1 VGNGRVNS
9 SGEGRGRPA
18 ARVAAGILVTRLLG
32 LIRERVF
39 AHYFG
44 SGQEADAFRAALR
57 IPNIIRNLLGEG
69 TLSASFIPVY
79 ASMLQ
84 RDEEEAARQLSSV
97 VASLLVVVA
106 VVGSAAGVVLAPLV
120 TDAVAL
126 GFDEATRTLT
136 IGLVRILFPMAG
148 VMILSAWCLGVLNT
162 HRRFFLSY
170 AAPTLWNIAQI
181 VTLVVFG
188 SWVAGWRG
196 TQLVTALAWGALV
209 GSVLQVLVQLP
220 TSIRVVGA
228 LRWTLQLQARGV
240 QTVLR
245 AWFPVVIGAG
255 VWQISS
261 LIDTQLGSFTGSG
274 GVAFL
279 GYAQLLAILPV
290 SLFGIS
296 IAAAALPELSRDA
309 AAVSAEATRDRLAD
323 GARRVA
329 FFVIPSA
336 FVFAALGSHVV
347 GALYQTGSFG
357 ATQTEVV
364 TGVLAAYAVGLPAQ
378 GSVRLL
384 TSGHY
389 ALGDT
394 RTPLMVA
401 VVTVVLAATLAVAL
415 MQPLGVAGIA
425 LGSATAAYV
434 NLSLNYAFLQRR
446 TGRIMGVLERAS
458 IVMTLGASLIATGAA
473 LVIQRF
479 VPADR
484 VLLGAV
490 AVLGTFGLVYMA
502 VTILLKHPDARQ
514 MLPRGPRD
522 A

>member
-1 VGNGRVNS
+1 VNPPVARP
-9 SGEGRGRPA
+9 RGRPA

-39 AHYFG
+39 AYYFG

-84 RDEEEAARQLSSV
+84 RDEGEAARQLSSV
-97 VASLLVVVA
+97 VASFLVVVA
-106 VVGSAAGVVLAPLV
+106 LVGSGLGVVFAPVV
-120 TDAVAL
+120 TDMVAL
-126 GFDEATRTLT
+126 GFGPGTRQLT
-136 IGLVRILFPMAG
+136 ITLVRVLFPMAG

-181 VTLVVFG
+181 ATLLG
-188 SWVAGWRG
+188 LGGWLAGWRG

-220 TSIRVVGA
+220 TAVRVVGA

-240 QTVLR
+240 ATVLR
-245 AWFPVVIGAG
+245 AWLPVVIGAG

-261 LIDTQLGSFTGSG
+261 LVDTQLGSFTGRG

-279 GYAQLLAILPV
+279 GYAQLLAVLPV

-309 AAVSAEATRDRLAD
+309 AGATPEATRDRLAD
-323 GARRVA
+323 GVRRVA
-329 FFVIPSA
+329 FFLLPSA
-336 FVFAALGSHVV
+336 FAYAALGSHVV
-347 GALYQTGSFG
+347 GALYQTGNFD

-364 TGVLAAYAVGLPAQ
+364 TGVLAAYAIGLPAQ

-394 RTPLMVA
+394 RTPLRIAVITVA
-401 VVTVVLAATLAVAL
+401 AAAVLAVGL
-415 MQPLGVAGIA
+415 MQVLGVAGIA
-425 LGSATAAYV
+425 LGSATAAYA
-434 NLSLNYAFLQRR
+434 NLSLNYLYLQRR
-446 TGRIMGVLERAS
+446 TGRIVRRVERRSLA
-458 IVMTLGASLIATGAA
+458 MTAGGSLIATGAA
-473 LVIQRF
+473 LLVQRF
-479 VPADR
+479 MPPAH
-484 VLLGAV
+484 VLVTAAV
-490 AVLGTFGLVYMA
+490 VLGTFA
-502 VTILLKHPDARQ
+502 VTYLGVAWILGHPELTGAGSRE
-514 MLPRGPRD
+514 RGAD
-522 A
+522 GEK